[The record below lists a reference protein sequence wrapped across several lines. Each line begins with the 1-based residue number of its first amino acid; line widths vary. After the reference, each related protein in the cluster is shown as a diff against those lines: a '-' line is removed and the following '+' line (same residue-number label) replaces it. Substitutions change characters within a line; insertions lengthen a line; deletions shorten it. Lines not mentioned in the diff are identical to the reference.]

1 MLRSAPRS
9 GRTGAIIGS
18 HDQQPVG
25 HARGHVRSEPIN
37 AAQKIGEQI
46 ARNRALCHLDCDVPP
61 VAVDLRTDLD
71 QLRSVVRPSKARKCL
86 LGGRTKIG
94 RWRQVGSQG

>member
-1 MLRSAPRS
+1 
-9 GRTGAIIGS
+9 
-18 HDQQPVG
+18 
-25 HARGHVRSEPIN
+25 
-37 AAQKIGEQI
+37 
-46 ARNRALCHLDCDVPP
+46 